1 MNKHLPYLVHECG
14 ANFSP
19 QLSEHLGEP
28 FFNLARKAIEGKK
41 PVKTHKPNYQKLS
54 IRGSSGTIYRLL
66 YKGKEIGEISD
77 VHLFREAYVG
87 AIYNHFGKSYRVTA
101 HTANEVHLEDAD
113 PHFRTEGIFWT
124 VIQSAEMLSGIRYAE
139 NLAACYGK
147 LTVFENFGGFKLIDS
162 RFDSRSGEVLEE
174 ERSER
179 ARRSN
184 VRGFWLEL
192 TDTSILGDSVLLHDL
207 FGVEQLLRIGAPFIV
222 PCDRHDLGTLTTQ
235 KYPAV
240 YLYETVPGGIGVAEK
255 AIEVWPKIIETA
267 IEIVVRCTCK
277 HGCPSCLVPPR
288 LPLGFEEPR
297 KGPTITIARRLLD
310 IASISARERFDP
322 DSHVWV
328 PI

>member
-87 AIYNHFGKSYRVTA
+87 AIYNHFGKPYRVTA
-101 HTANEVHLEDAD
+101 HAAGEVHLEDAD

-124 VIQSAEMLSGIRYAE
+124 VTEGAEILSGIRYAE
-139 NLAACYGK
+139 NLAACYGR
-147 LTVFENFGGFKLIDS
+147 LTVSENFGGFKLIDS
-162 RFDSRSGEVLEE
+162 RSGVVLEE

-179 ARRSN
+179 ERRSN

-192 TDTSILGDSVLLHDL
+192 TDTSILGVSVLLHDL
-207 FGVEQLLRIGAPFIV
+207 FGVEQLLRIGAPFVV
-222 PCDRHDLGTLTTQ
+222 PCDRHDLGTLTTV
-235 KYPAV
+235 KNPTAV

-255 AIEVWPKIIETA
+255 ALEVWPKIIETA
-267 IEIVVRCTCK
+267 IGIAERCTCS

-288 LPLGFEEPR
+288 LPLGFKEPR
-297 KGPTITIARRLLD
+297 KEPAIAIARRLFD
-310 IASISARERFDP
+310 IASTSARERFDP